1 VINRAARRR
10 DKDDE
15 IFYPLL
21 HFLVDSTHQGI
32 DRGIN
37 HRGEEPDYNWFRSH
51 VFSSFFWSVLYLI
64 SVTLS

>member
-21 HFLVDSTHQGI
+21 HFLVNGTHQSI

-51 VFSSFFWSVLYLI
+51 VLSSSFGLVLHFI
-64 SVTLS
+64 SVNLP